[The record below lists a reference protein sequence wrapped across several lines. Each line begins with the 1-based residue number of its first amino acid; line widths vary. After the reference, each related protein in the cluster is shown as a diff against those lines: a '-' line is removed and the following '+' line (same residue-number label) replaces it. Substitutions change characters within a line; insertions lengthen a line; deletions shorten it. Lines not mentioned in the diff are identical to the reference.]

1 MNTFSKRPVLLTGF
15 EPFAGGES
23 NPSWEAV
30 SALDGAR
37 IGGRRIVARRLPVS
51 FAGAPRALNALLNEY
66 EPALTLCTGLDGV
79 RPAVYLERM
88 AVNLADADIADND
101 GVQPV
106 DASIWKAGPAAY
118 FATVPLKAMLA
129 ALLELGCPA
138 AISYSAGT
146 YVCNAT
152 FYGLMRALKRK
163 ADAVGGF
170 IHIPHLRPEAVELP
184 WATYPALP
192 LELIVQALQ
201 VCVHVALSVAP
212 EE

>member
-15 EPFAGGES
+15 EPFARGES

-51 FAGAPRALNALLNEY
+51 FAGAPRALNTLLSEH

-79 RPAVYLERM
+79 RPVVYLERM
-88 AVNLADADIADND
+88 AINLADADIPDND
-101 GVQPV
+101 GVQLV
-106 DASIWKAGPAAY
+106 DTPIWKAGPAAY
-118 FATVPLKAMLA
+118 FATAPLKAMLA
-129 ALLELGCPA
+129 SVQELGCSA
-138 AISYSAGT
+138 AISNSAGT

-152 FYGLMRALKRK
+152 FYSLMRALKRK

-170 IHIPHLRPEAVELP
+170 IHVPQPRPEVVELP

-192 LELIVQALQ
+192 LELIVQALH
-201 VCVHVALSVAP
+201 VCVGVALSA
-212 EE
+212 EHEG